1 MDQIP
6 LQFPVD
12 EYQVHTEKFEGP
24 LDLLLHL
31 IRKKRM
37 DIFDVRLSEI
47 TAEYLKYLEDRS
59 SINPSR
65 EGDFLMTA
73 ATLIYIKSR
82 SLLPRLDDGGE
93 QSPEQRLIYS
103 LVEYD
108 KIQKISSMLKEMES
122 DSLLLWRRD
131 ALDNRFQATEYD
143 IEEVSSFQLAE
154 LFINLVKRHEKENVL
169 SISAKSYSIEAKKR
183 EILELVKR
191 DGYLNFNRYIE
202 TLSDIQDLLVS
213 FFTLLELVKQ
223 KQLFALQK
231 KLFADIDV
239 WPKSEQG
246 PIQ

>member
-1 MDQIP
+1 MEQGLLEFESDS
-6 LQFPVD
+6 
-12 EYQVHTEKFEGP
+12 YQVHTTKFEGP

-37 DIFDVRLSEI
+37 DIMDIRLSEI
-47 TAEYLKYLEDRS
+47 TAEYLRHLEMGET
-59 SINPSR
+59 INPSR

-93 QSPEQRLIYS
+93 DSPEQRLLYT

-108 KIQKISSMLKEMES
+108 KIQKISSLLKEMEA

-131 ALDNRFQATEYD
+131 SLDNTFAATEYD

-154 LFINLVKRHEKENVL
+154 LFINLIKRQEKSNV
-169 SISAKSYSIEAKKR
+169 ITITGKNYSIETKKQ
-183 EILELVKR
+183 EILELVNR
-191 DGYLNFNRYIE
+191 DGYLNFNRYLE
-202 TLSDIQDLLVS
+202 TLDNIEDLLVS

-239 WPKSEQG
+239 WPKGESELTQ
-246 PIQ
+246 